1 MIRRFSATIRRRM
14 TPPTQSSLD
23 EIRGL
28 LTAMPEAS
36 VPDRPDAVAPAML
49 DVLGDWLASW
59 QGGAPRLDRPRLSIF
74 AGAHGFA
81 PETAAVAPVAARI
94 AAYQSGAA
102 AANALCR
109 MQDSDLRVYEM
120 ALDRP
125 TADFR
130 MAPALSDPECA
141 AAMACGMMAVE
152 DGVDLLCVAAI
163 GAGTRISAA
172 ALCRSLFE
180 DVPGDWRL
188 PSEGSADVDADAVI
202 AAGLERHAG
211 SGDALQQLQCLGG
224 HELAA
229 VAGAILAARMARV
242 PVVIDGFAATA
253 AAAAL
258 HRLDGT
264 ALDHCIVGHRE
275 AGGAHAR
282 LLSCLEKEAL
292 LDLDPG
298 RGAGCG
304 SMLALGVLRGAVA
317 CRDSD
322 PEASYSPA

>member
-1 MIRRFSATIRRRM
+1 M
-14 TPPTQSSLD
+14 TTPTQLPQTSLD

-28 LTAMPEAS
+28 LTGLPGAAA
-36 VPDRPDAVAPAML
+36 PDRPPADAALL

-59 QGGAPRLDRPRLSIF
+59 QGGAPRLDRPRLAIF

-81 PETAAVAPVAARI
+81 PAPAEIASVSARI
-94 AAYQSGAA
+94 EAYRNGTA

-130 MAPALSDPECA
+130 VAPALSDPDCA
-141 AAMACGMMAVE
+141 AAMAYGMTAVE
-152 DGVDLLCVAAI
+152 DGVELLCVAAM

-172 ALCRSLFE
+172 ALCCGLFGGA
-180 DVPGDWRL
+180 PGDWRM
-188 PSEGSADVDADAVI
+188 PDAGPADTDAVI
-202 AAGLERHAG
+202 AAAIARHAG
-211 SGDALQQLQCLGG
+211 AGDALQRLRCLGG

-242 PVVIDGFAATA
+242 PVVLDGFAATA

-258 HRLDGT
+258 HKLDGA
-264 ALDHCIVGHRE
+264 ALDHCIVAHRE
-275 AGGAHAR
+275 AGDAHAR

-304 SMLALGVLRGAVA
+304 AMLALGVLRGAVA
-317 CRDSD
+317 CRDSG
-322 PEASYSPA
+322 PEAPYSPA

>member
-1 MIRRFSATIRRRM
+1 MTERRM
-14 TPPTQSSLD
+14 TTPTQSSQSSLD

-28 LTAMPEAS
+28 LTALPAAAA
-36 VPDRPDAVAPAML
+36 PDRPPAGAAAL
-49 DVLGDWLASW
+49 LEVLGDWLASW
-59 QGGAPRLDRPRLSIF
+59 QGGVPHLDRPRLAIF

-81 PETAAVAPVAARI
+81 PGSAATDSVAARI
-94 AAYQSGAA
+94 VAYRSGAA

-130 MAPALSDPECA
+130 VTPALSDPDCA
-141 AAMACGMMAVE
+141 AAMAYGMMAVE
-152 DGVDLLCVAAI
+152 EGVELLCVAAM

-172 ALCRSLFE
+172 ALCCSLF
-180 DVPGDWRL
+180 GGASADWRV
-188 PSEGSADVDADAVI
+188 PPDGPDGAVTDGVI
-202 AAGLERHAG
+202 AAAVERHAG
-211 SGDALQQLQCLGG
+211 ASDALQQLRCLGG

-242 PVVIDGFAATA
+242 PVILDGFAATA
-253 AAAAL
+253 AAAVL
-258 HRLDGT
+258 HTLDGT

-275 AGGAHAR
+275 AGDAHGR

-298 RGAGCG
+298 CGAGCG

-322 PEASYSPA
+322 PETPYSPA

>member
-1 MIRRFSATIRRRM
+1 M
-14 TPPTQSSLD
+14 TAPPQSSLD
-23 EIRGL
+23 EIREL
-28 LTAMPEAS
+28 FAALPSAAA
-36 VPDRPDAVAPAML
+36 PDGHAADAPALL

-59 QGGAPRLDRPRLSIF
+59 QGGAARLDRPRLAIF

-81 PETAAVAPVAARI
+81 SAASAAPLAARI
-94 AAYQSGAA
+94 EAYRSGAA
-102 AANALCR
+102 PANALCR

-125 TADFR
+125 AADIR
-130 MAPALSDPECA
+130 NAPALSEPDCA
-141 AAMACGMMAVE
+141 AAMAYGMMAVE
-152 DGVDLLCVAAI
+152 DGVELLCVAAI
-163 GAGTRISAA
+163 GAGTQVAAA
-172 ALCRSLFE
+172 ALCCSLFGGA
-180 DVPGDWRL
+180 PGDWPA
-188 PSEGSADVDADAVI
+188 PSERSADAGGDTVI
-202 AAGLERHAG
+202 AAALERHAG
-211 SGDALQQLQCLGG
+211 AGDALRHLQCLGG

-242 PVVIDGFAATA
+242 PVVLDGFAATA

-264 ALDHCIVGHRE
+264 ALDHCIVSHRE
-275 AGGAHAR
+275 TGDAHGR

-304 SMLALGVLRGAVA
+304 SILALGVLRGALA

-322 PEASYSPA
+322 PGGAYSPA

>member
-1 MIRRFSATIRRRM
+1 M
-14 TPPTQSSLD
+14 TAPTQSSQSSLD

-28 LTAMPEAS
+28 LTGLPGAAAPE
-36 VPDRPDAVAPAML
+36 RPAAGAPALL

-59 QGGAPRLDRPRLSIF
+59 QGGVPRLDRPRLAIF
-74 AGAHGFA
+74 AGAHGIA
-81 PETAAVAPVAARI
+81 PGSVAPVAARI
-94 AAYQSGAA
+94 EAYRSGAA
-102 AANALCR
+102 PANALCR

-130 MAPALSDPECA
+130 AAPALSDPDCA
-141 AAMACGMMAVE
+141 AAMAYGMMAVE
-152 DGVDLLCVAAI
+152 DGVELLCVAAM
-163 GAGTRISAA
+163 GAGTRISAT
-172 ALCRSLFE
+172 ALCCSLFGGA
-180 DVPGDWRL
+180 PGDWRM
-188 PSEGSADVDADAVI
+188 PDAAPADTDAVI
-202 AAGLERHAG
+202 AAAVAQHAG
-211 SGDALQQLQCLGG
+211 SGDALQRLRCLGG

-242 PVVIDGFAATA
+242 PVVLDGFAATA
-253 AAAAL
+253 AAAVL
-258 HRLDGT
+258 HHLDGA

-275 AGGAHAR
+275 AGDAHAR

-304 SMLALGVLRGAVA
+304 AMLALGVLRGALA
-317 CRDSD
+317 CRDAD
-322 PEASYSPA
+322 PETPYSPA